1 MTKLD
6 EHNAKE
12 AEMLLKNDV
21 LMQAFNDVR
30 FNALEALATA
40 DPEDKNYI
48 IHLQTKAGM
57 IDEVCEELRVMML
70 VIAEQEQ
77 AIA

>member
-1 MTKLD
+1 MSKHD
-6 EHNAKE
+6 EHRAKE
-12 AEMLLKNDV
+12 AEMLLGNGV

-70 VIAEQEQ
+70 VISQQEQ
-77 AIA
+77 PMA